1 MENTTQWNEKDS
13 IQLIRSMVE
22 STKYQIYQD
31 RFLYF
36 IWGYLTLGC
45 ALVHY
50 ILAYVV
56 QYQHSHRVWTLMALG
71 GVMHF
76 IYMAKQKKRSKVST
90 YMDRVMA
97 GIWGGM
103 GIAIILVLF
112 RAFVIGW
119 DVVYPIFMILYGTAS
134 YATAVALK
142 YKVLMI
148 GGIASAICGFIAFAQ
163 PFQYQL
169 ILLMVAVLTSYIIPA
184 HLMKPKSPETNV

>member
-1 MENTTQWNEKDS
+1 MEKTRQWNEKES
-13 IQLIRSMVE
+13 IQLIRSMME

-36 IWGYLTLGC
+36 MWGYLTLGC
-45 ALVHY
+45 AVAHY
-50 ILAYVV
+50 VLAFVV
-56 QYQHSHRVWTLMALG
+56 QYPQAYQIWTLMALG
-71 GVMHF
+71 GVAHF
-76 IYMAKQKKRSKVST
+76 VYLAKKKKRRKAST
-90 YMDRVMA
+90 YMGRVMA

-103 GIAIILVLF
+103 GIALVLVLF

-134 YATAVALK
+134 YATAVSLK
-142 YKVLMI
+142 YRVLMV
-148 GGIASAICGFIAFAQ
+148 GGIVSSVCGFIAFTQ

-184 HLMKPKSPETNV
+184 HLMKPKSPVNNV